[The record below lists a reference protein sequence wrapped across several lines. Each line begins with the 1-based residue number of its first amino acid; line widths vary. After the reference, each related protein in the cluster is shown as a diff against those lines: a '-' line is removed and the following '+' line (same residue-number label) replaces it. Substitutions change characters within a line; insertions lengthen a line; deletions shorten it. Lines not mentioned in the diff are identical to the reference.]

1 MRKKKYLNIIA
12 AMLIIS
18 NVSATLGTNIAY
30 AEQNQSSSGTEL
42 NGDDNLTSDEDD
54 NFNDGENDITY
65 NGNDNYDFFNENT
78 TASYSNLPKPRTTEC
93 DEGNCV
99 VINNPGQPSPIDSG
113 ELESE
118 DKTPVNLGTINLDLA
133 LHGYNNNAVLSRKS
147 PIREKIK
154 EFAESK
160 TGKTMRTPYWLNV
173 NYDQEN
179 NMYYF
184 ELIEKKSDNEDDTF
198 YSYNT
203 SGKKIYK
210 LYIKPNYYYAKNN
223 NASND
228 YNINTLIQNTK
239 ENNPQITNI
248 EILSTESLPFGKIND
263 NDENS
268 DDYDSSSYD
277 KRYVFAN
284 VTENGITAKTKIIF
298 EEKSLPN
305 EFSINENDFKTRT
318 LSDET
323 KNKIN
328 EILEKYNNNIY
339 YDKYTYTLGSDNL
352 KTNQYDFKHYISINK
367 YNKDTKETE
376 LDEYSVKKP
385 DFSENINVNNLK
397 VNDQV
402 FYFDDNDVDNLS
414 SKYNNLYS
422 EKVNKQNKKTY
433 NIISDYNYYGI
444 GRILSNLNKNK
455 PENEEILVND
465 IVEINKNSDKY
476 LILKLSNN
484 ELYTI
489 KFNKFNFPNIKINVN
504 NNQLTEENKHQINK
518 VLRSLYGDNFGYF
531 KDLEI
536 INENGK
542 ISLKLKGNFDNKEIE
557 TVIRLNKLDGENF
570 EIINPDDINENVD
583 ENLAK
588 LVETGNID
596 EKDSSGTYNV
606 ATFDVNQN
614 FDGYL
619 NKPFLTMYN
628 FIPLKTEI
636 GYIIE
641 NYAQEHI
648 ANKIGKRI
656 YESQGYQHAVYHDKE
671 LNKFFMSFASGDGNE
686 YRIYLNPIGKDYQFV
701 DINENPLDLR
711 NKKDIEKFKAFMKN
725 EYKLKDIQI
734 ENENIME
741 DENGRKYIEAI
752 VTKENGDIQKSKIY
766 LPERNYVRVK
776 ALDLKNVNVS
786 MEEFNNKKLT
796 EETYQRINNELK
808 ELIKDNPLYSN
819 QNVYLV
825 DHTIYENQ
833 ERHTIHSYMGDDI
846 VGDPTGRM
854 LYQIKV
860 HDESSGKDYFI
871 NIKLT
876 PNKTLDNFMKEYMDE
891 INVSNLKLDNYSC
904 SKENTNSG
912 YLSNNGKLN
921 ILDYINLKINKSLY
935 ADNLRTLDINGK
947 TYIIA
952 DLKDK
957 TTKNIVDTYVIK
969 PQYMDLI
976 HNVFLENVDVDNL
989 QLSTQNK
996 NDLERIILHYFG
1008 NGIDKMEIDD
1018 NITKDK
1024 RNYLFVK
1031 INITLKDGST
1041 LEHWINLF
1049 VNSKYQD
1056 DVIRFPNSEP
1066 SPGCPPSMA
1075 RQLEL
1080 PKYGKTCTQDLKI
1093 TVPNIDD
1100 IPDGEVCIPNKPNE
1114 PDEPEKPIPNKP
1126 VVPTPNKPSE
1136 PVTPSNITPNPKP
1149 NGGGITPKP
1158 NKPSIPST
1166 PSTPNTTPSRPSEPT
1181 PVTVIN
1187 KTENKNNVDESQL
1200 ATTLPKQDVP
1210 QSEISR
1216 NIKTGDNMFNMGIMM
1231 IFSILGLAVYAGFE
1245 KFKTLNFKKRE

>member
-42 NGDDNLTSDEDD
+42 NGDDNLISDEDD

-65 NGNDNYDFFNENT
+65 NGNDNYDFLNDDT
-78 TASYSNLPKPRTTEC
+78 TASYSNLPKPRMTRSL
-93 DEGNCV
+93 DDD
-99 VINNPGQPSPIDSG
+99 ISILPGQPSPPSPP
-113 ELESE
+113 ESNE
-118 DKTPVNLGTINLDLA
+118 DNKEVDLGTIKLDLA
-133 LHGYNNNAVLSRKS
+133 ISDYHSSIFSKKS
-147 PIREKIK
+147 EIKGKIK
-154 EFAESK
+154 AFAEEK
-160 TGKTMRTPYWLNV
+160 TGKKMRIQGDLSDLHYDEKNMPY
-173 NYDQEN
+173 YQ
-179 NMYYF
+179 
-184 ELIEKKSDNEDDTF
+184 LIEKEEDNEADDF
-198 YSYNT
+198 YYSY
-203 SGKKIYK
+203 GRKIYRV
-210 LYIKPNYYYAKNN
+210 YVSPNYYYSTEYVTNPEN
-223 NASND
+223 H
-228 YNINTLIQNTK
+228 NIDTLIQNVK
-239 ENNPQITNI
+239 ENNPEITNI
-248 EILSTESLPFGKIND
+248 EILSTQSLPFGKTND
-263 NDENS
+263 DD
-268 DDYDSSSYD
+268 DDYDYSSHN
-277 KRYVFAN
+277 KRYVLAN
-284 VTENGITAKTKIIF
+284 VTKNGITNETKILF
-298 EEKSLPN
+298 KVSNPN
-305 EFSINENDFKTRT
+305 NSNYDLFQINENEFKTRT
-318 LSDET
+318 LSEET
-323 KNKIN
+323 RNKIN
-328 EILEKYNNNIY
+328 EILSKYNNNIY
-339 YDKYTYTLGSDNL
+339 YDQYTYTLASDKL
-352 KTNQYDFKHYISINK
+352 GTDQYEFKPYISINV
-367 YNKDTKETE
+367 YNKDTNKTE
-376 LDEYSVKKP
+376 LKKYTVKKP
-385 DFSENINVNNLK
+385 NFSENINVDDLR
-397 VNDQV
+397 VNDDV
-402 FYFDDNDVDNLS
+402 FYFSDDDLNYLS
-414 SKYNNLYS
+414 YNYNSFYS
-422 EKVNKQNKKTY
+422 EQENK
-433 NIISDYNYYGI
+433 
-444 GRILSNLNKNK
+444 LNKNTYK
-455 PENEEILVND
+455 LFLKDKNNKGIKTILEKLNEHTLEDEKVSVHDVIK
-465 IVEINKNSDKY
+465 INKDSDTY
-476 LILKLSNN
+476 LIFKLSNT

-489 KFNKFNFPNIKINVN
+489 KFSKFNFPNIKIDVN
-504 NNQLTEENKHQINK
+504 GNQLTDENRHQINK
-518 VLRSLYGDNFGYF
+518 VLKSLFGNNIGYF
-531 KDLEI
+531 KDLDV

-542 ISLKLKGNFDNKEIE
+542 ISLKFKSNFNNKDVES
-557 TVIRLNKLDGENF
+557 VIRLNKLDNENF
-570 EIINPDDINENVD
+570 EIINPEDIPENID
-583 ENLAK
+583 ESLAK
-588 LVETGNID
+588 LVETGNVD

-614 FDGYL
+614 FDGYS
-619 NKPFLTMYN
+619 NKVDSSIF

-636 GYIIE
+636 RYIIE

-648 ANKIGKRI
+648 ANKIGKSI
-656 YESQGYQHAVYHDKE
+656 YESNGYRHAVYYDRK
-671 LNKFFMSFASGDGNE
+671 LNKFFMSYASGDGNE

-876 PNKTLDNFMKEYMDE
+876 PNKTLDNFMKKYMDE

-969 PQYMDLI
+969 PQYMNLI

>member
-65 NGNDNYDFFNENT
+65 NGNDNYNFLNDDT
-78 TASYSNLPKPRTTEC
+78 TASYSNLPKPRMTRSLDDDISTQ
-93 DEGNCV
+93 
-99 VINNPGQPSPIDSG
+99 PGQPSPPESNENNEDNKDID
-113 ELESE
+113 
-118 DKTPVNLGTINLDLA
+118 LGTIKLDLA
-133 LHGYNNNAVLSRKS
+133 IYDGHYSVFSKKS
-147 PIREKIK
+147 DIINKIK
-154 EFAESK
+154 TFAEQK
-160 TGKTMRTPYWLNV
+160 TGKKMRVQDSLWSLKYDEERNMPY
-173 NYDQEN
+173 Y
-179 NMYYF
+179 
-184 ELIEKKSDNEDDTF
+184 ELIEKQNDDESDQF
-198 YSYNT
+198 YYSY
-203 SGKKIYK
+203 GRKINRVYVQS
-210 LYIKPNYYYAKNN
+210 NYYYSTENVNN
-223 NASND
+223 PND
-228 YNINTLIQNTK
+228 YNINTLIENVK
-239 ENNPQITNI
+239 RNNPEITNI
-248 EILSTESLPFGKIND
+248 KILSTQSLPFGKTNEDD
-263 NDENS
+263 NDS
-268 DDYDSSSYD
+268 DYEGSSYNR
-277 KRYVFAN
+277 RYVLAN
-284 VTENGITAKTKIIF
+284 VTKNGITNETKIIF
-298 EEKSLPN
+298 DKSTPYGYHLF
-305 EFSINENDFKTRT
+305 EINENDFKTRT
-318 LSDET
+318 LSEET

-328 EILEKYNNNIY
+328 KLLSKYNNNIY
-339 YDKYTYTLGSDNL
+339 YDQHTYTLASDKLETDQN
-352 KTNQYDFKHYISINK
+352 DFKLYIQVNV
-367 YNKDTKETE
+367 YDKDTNETE
-376 LDEYSVKKP
+376 LQKYVVAKP
-385 DFSENINVNNLK
+385 NFSENINVDDLK
-397 VNDQV
+397 VNDNV
-402 FYFDDNDVDNLS
+402 FYFSDDDLDNLS
-414 SKYNNLYS
+414 YHYNDFYYQEQNNPYKLFLKNRNNKGIS
-422 EKVNKQNKKTY
+422 TFLEK
-433 NIISDYNYYGI
+433 
-444 GRILSNLNKNK
+444 LNENK
-455 PENEEILVND
+455 PENEKISVYDILK
-465 IVEINKNSDKY
+465 INKDSDTY

-489 KFNKFNFPNIKINVN
+489 KFSKFNFPNIKIDVN
-504 NNQLTEENKHQINK
+504 GNSLTDENRHQINK
-518 VLRSLYGDNFGYF
+518 VLRSLFGDNIGYF
-531 KDLEI
+531 KDLDVV
-536 INENGK
+536 NDNGK
-542 ISLKLKGNFDNKEIE
+542 ISLKFRSNFNDKDIE
-557 TVIRLNKLDGENF
+557 STIRLNKLNNENF
-570 EIINPDDINENVD
+570 EIINPENIPENNS

-588 LVETGNID
+588 LVETGNIN
-596 EKDSSGTYNV
+596 EEDSSGTYNV

-619 NKPFLTMYN
+619 NKPFLTRYN

-641 NYAQEHI
+641 DYAQEHI
-648 ANKIGKRI
+648 ANKIGKKI
-656 YESQGYQHAVYHDKE
+656 YESQGYRHAVYHDKE
-671 LNKFFMSFASGDGNE
+671 LNKFFMSFASGDGKE

-1056 DVIRFPNSEP
+1056 DVIRFPNSKP
-1066 SPGCPPSMA
+1066 SPSCPPSMA

-1126 VVPTPNKPSE
+1126 VIPTPNKPSE
-1136 PVTPSNITPNPKP
+1136 PVTPSNITPDPKP

-1158 NKPSIPST
+1158 NKPST

-1216 NIKTGDNMFNMGIMM
+1216 NIKTGDNMFNMGIIMM
-1231 IFSILGLAVYAGFE
+1231 FSILGLAIYTGIQ